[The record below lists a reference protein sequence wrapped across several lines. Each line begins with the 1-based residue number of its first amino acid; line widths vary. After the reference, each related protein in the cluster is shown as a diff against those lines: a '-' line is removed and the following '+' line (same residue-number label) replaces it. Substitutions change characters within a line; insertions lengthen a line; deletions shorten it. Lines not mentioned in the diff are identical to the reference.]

1 MNEGNNTFSVASE
14 KKSKDKTFNFF
25 NNVLSKYLVEIESFD
40 KNITVNDEDTFLI
53 TSAKTIV
60 NTPEGHSADTLAKA
74 AGLYDSVVFYES
86 IKLLLSDNEKNKY
99 EIDPNVLAK
108 KALEG
113 GLVKAN
119 DSDVKLEVVSVY
131 KKGSKK

>member
-14 KKSKDKTFNFF
+14 KKNKDKTFSFF

-86 IKLLLSDNEKNKY
+86 IKLSDNEKNKY